1 MYDNFAPNQPA
12 PIGSQ
17 IRALRASK
25 GWSLAELARRVGT
38 STPTLHRYESGWDR
52 FELATL
58 RRVARALGATLEIR
72 LLPRET
78 SSPRSRPAAGNI
90 VGLLRPLFWDKPLAA
105 SDLVDHR
112 SWALARVL
120 VFGDKVQV
128 EAARAF
134 FGDEA
139 IREALQRRE
148 IDPRTRAYWDVVLGK
163 EDASE
168 GS

>member
-1 MYDNFAPNQPA
+1 
-12 PIGSQ
+12 
-17 IRALRASK
+17 
-25 GWSLAELARRVGT
+25 
-38 STPTLHRYESGWDR
+38 
-52 FELATL
+52 
-58 RRVARALGATLEIR
+58 
-72 LLPRET
+72 
-78 SSPRSRPAAGNI
+78 
-90 VGLLRPLFWDKPLAA
+90 
-105 SDLVDHR
+105 
-112 SWALARVL
+112 LARVL